1 MCFAINGYSD
11 VSNYEVGDVFESK
24 KRTTSVVLYK
34 FKADLLMLL
43 SNTHQLRR
51 SESRHDSY
59 PYSGSLRY
67 LEPRYKYDLQKG
79 DKIILLDR
87 LEEQENISEN
97 IGEIDESESDISR
110 LDPSSEQWEGSMT
123 WEVED
128 TTVAEEIQ
136 KNTEQI

>member
-1 MCFAINGYSD
+1 MKKIFSFFLLYFVVNAYSD

-51 SESRHDSY
+51 SKSRHDSY

-87 LEEQENISEN
+87 LEEQE
-97 IGEIDESESDISR
+97 GEVFRVALIPKRKAKYLKNPYYFVLS
-110 LDPSSEQWEGSMT
+110 GSFNQLVF
-123 WEVED
+123 VEHLN
-128 TTVAEEIQ
+128 E
-136 KNTEQI
+136 

>member
-1 MCFAINGYSD
+1 MKKILLLFLLCFAINNYSNA
-11 VSNYEVGDVFESK
+11 SNYVVGDVFESK

-87 LEEQENISEN
+87 LEEQE
-97 IGEIDESESDISR
+97 GEVFQVALVPKRKAKYLKNPLYFVLPASFSQ
-110 LDPSSEQWEGSMT
+110 LVF
-123 WEVED
+123 VEHL
-128 TTVAEEIQ
+128 
-136 KNTEQI
+136 TE

>member
-1 MCFAINGYSD
+1 MKKIFLLFILCFAINGYSD

-51 SESRHDSY
+51 SISRQDSY
-59 PYSGSLRY
+59 PYSGSLKY

-87 LEEQENISEN
+87 LEEQE
-97 IGEIDESESDISR
+97 GEVFQVALVPKRKAKYLKNPYYFVLS
-110 LDPSSEQWEGSMT
+110 GSFNQLLSL
-123 WEVED
+123 
-128 TTVAEEIQ
+128 IH
-136 KNTEQI
+136 I

>member
-1 MCFAINGYSD
+1 MKKIFSFFLLYFVVNAYSD

-87 LEEQENISEN
+87 LEEQE
-97 IGEIDESESDISR
+97 GEVFQVALVPKRKAKYLKNPLYFVLPASFSQ
-110 LDPSSEQWEGSMT
+110 LVF
-123 WEVED
+123 VEHL
-128 TTVAEEIQ
+128 
-136 KNTEQI
+136 TE

>member
-1 MCFAINGYSD
+1 MKKILLLFLLCFAINNYSNG
-11 VSNYEVGDVFESK
+11 SNYVVGDVFESK

-51 SESRHDSY
+51 SISRQDSY
-59 PYSGSLRY
+59 PYSGSLKY

-87 LEEQENISEN
+87 LEEQE
-97 IGEIDESESDISR
+97 GEVFRVALLPKRKEKYLKDPYYFVLSDSFNQ
-110 LDPSSEQWEGSMT
+110 LVF
-123 WEVED
+123 VEHLN
-128 TTVAEEIQ
+128 E
-136 KNTEQI
+136 

>member
-1 MCFAINGYSD
+1 MRKIFFFILLCFVVNGYSD
-11 VSNYEVGDVFESK
+11 VSNYEIGDVFESK

-51 SESRHDSY
+51 SKSRHDSY

-67 LEPRYKYDLQKG
+67 LEPRHKYDLQKG

-87 LEEQENISEN
+87 LEEHE
-97 IGEIDESESDISR
+97 GEVFQVALVPKR
-110 LDPSSEQWEGSMT
+110 KAKYLKNPYYFVLSSSFNQL
-123 WEVED
+123 VF
-128 TTVAEEIQ
+128 AEHLNE
-136 KNTEQI
+136 

>member
-1 MCFAINGYSD
+1 MKKILLLFLLCFAINNYSNA
-11 VSNYEVGDVFESK
+11 SNYVVGDVFESK

-87 LEEQENISEN
+87 LEEQE
-97 IGEIDESESDISR
+97 GEVFRVALIPKRKAKYLKNPLYFVLPASFSQ
-110 LDPSSEQWEGSMT
+110 LVF
-123 WEVED
+123 VEHL
-128 TTVAEEIQ
+128 
-136 KNTEQI
+136 TE

>member
-1 MCFAINGYSD
+1 LYFVVNAYSD

-51 SESRHDSY
+51 SESRHNSY

-87 LEEQENISEN
+87 LEEQE
-97 IGEIDESESDISR
+97 GEVFQVALVPKRKAKYLKNPYYFVLS
-110 LDPSSEQWEGSMT
+110 GSFNQLVF
-123 WEVED
+123 VEHLN
-128 TTVAEEIQ
+128 E
-136 KNTEQI
+136 

>member
-1 MCFAINGYSD
+1 MKKIFSFFLLYFVVNAYSD

-51 SESRHDSY
+51 SKSRHDSY

-87 LEEQENISEN
+87 LEEQE
-97 IGEIDESESDISR
+97 GEVFQVALVPKRKAKYLKNPYYFVLS
-110 LDPSSEQWEGSMT
+110 GSFNQLVF
-123 WEVED
+123 VEHLN
-128 TTVAEEIQ
+128 E
-136 KNTEQI
+136 

>member
-1 MCFAINGYSD
+1 MRKIFFFILLCFVVNGYSD
-11 VSNYEVGDVFESK
+11 VSNYEIGDVFESK

-87 LEEQENISEN
+87 LEEQE
-97 IGEIDESESDISR
+97 GEVFRVALIPKRKAKYLKNPLYFVLPASFSQ
-110 LDPSSEQWEGSMT
+110 LVF
-123 WEVED
+123 VEHL
-128 TTVAEEIQ
+128 
-136 KNTEQI
+136 TE

>member
-1 MCFAINGYSD
+1 MKKIFSFLLLCFVVIGYSD
-11 VSNYEVGDVFESK
+11 ASNYEIGDVFESK

-51 SESRHDSY
+51 SKSRHDSY

-87 LEEQENISEN
+87 LEEQE
-97 IGEIDESESDISR
+97 GEVFR
-110 LDPSSEQWEGSMT
+110 
-123 WEVED
+123 
-128 TTVAEEIQ
+128 VALVP
-136 KNTEQI
+136 KRKTKYLKKPLLFLSFR

>member
-1 MCFAINGYSD
+1 MKKILLLFLLCFAINNYSNG
-11 VSNYEVGDVFESK
+11 SNYVVGDVFESK

-51 SESRHDSY
+51 SISRQDSY
-59 PYSGSLRY
+59 PYSGSLKY

-87 LEEQENISEN
+87 LEEQE
-97 IGEIDESESDISR
+97 GEVFRVALVPKRKAKYLKDPYYFVLSDSFNQ
-110 LDPSSEQWEGSMT
+110 LVF
-123 WEVED
+123 VEHLN
-128 TTVAEEIQ
+128 E
-136 KNTEQI
+136 